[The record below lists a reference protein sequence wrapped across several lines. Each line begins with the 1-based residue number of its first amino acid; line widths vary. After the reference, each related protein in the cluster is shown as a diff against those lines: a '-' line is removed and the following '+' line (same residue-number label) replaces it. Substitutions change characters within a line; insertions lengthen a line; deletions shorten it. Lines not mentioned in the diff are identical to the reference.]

1 MTHTLDW
8 WTRAVSQIGFP
19 VLVASALLWLILS
32 GLPGDVI
39 AARSAIAEV
48 QGQMA
53 VLRSDLTAYRAET
66 RSDSARLTRIMQQIC
81 VNTAQSAEDRRGC
94 FPQ

>member
-8 WTRAVSQIGFP
+8 WTRAVAQVGFP
-19 VLVASALLWLILS
+19 IAVASALLWLVLS
-32 GLPGDVI
+32 GLPGDIV

-48 QGQMA
+48 KGE
-53 VLRSDLTAYRAET
+53 VGVIRGDLTAYRSEAKVE
-66 RSDSARLTRIMQQIC
+66 SARLGRIMQQIC
-81 VNTAQSAEDRRGC
+81 VNTATTPEDRRGC